1 MTIFI
6 YENSRSFTD
15 IIQIVRI
22 RQKKVLLLTGLAL
35 YGNVSGQYSGNIILL
50 KVIHQLHLRPGLYN
64 CSRRSGGNQ
73 THSPANQ
80 SNRLNCFQ

>member
-50 KVIHQLHLRPGLYN
+50 QVAHQLRPGLNN
-64 CSRRSGGNQ
+64 CSHRSGGNQ

-80 SNRLNCFQ
+80 SYRLDCFQ